1 MYICADYPVIGCLSI
16 NHNVLLLY
24 DACSGASASLL
35 VRDYISPYCELDAQ
49 VLPWASGWG
58 WGGPSRLSPVSMKVA
73 MSLWQHTKI
82 SSLMMSKLGK
92 GYCAFP
98 AGLHGWAL
106 PRWMNPSLELMK
118 LRWRGSGVGT
128 TLTQA
133 PLPAREDFFQFCYE
147 PMSQSSELSNTC
159 MNNQKDKLWSNAS
172 KS

>member
-1 MYICADYPVIGCLSI
+1 MFRCFCQSLGKRLYQS
-16 NHNVLLLY
+16 LLWTR
-24 DACSGASASLL
+24 CTGASLSFRLR
-35 VRDYISPYCELDAQ
+35 VRKPT
-49 VLPWASGWG
+49 
-58 WGGPSRLSPVSMKVA
+58 RLSPVSMKVA

-92 GYCAFP
+92 GNCAFP
-98 AGLHGWAL
+98 AGLQGWAL

-159 MNNQKDKLWSNAS
+159 MNNQKDKLWSNVS